1 MTIDEHKQKVMASF
15 DMASEGYDCNSLR
28 FFVESASFLIKTLRL
43 NGNESLLDVA
53 TGTGHVAVAAA
64 QVLKNGS
71 VTGIDLSEKMLQK
84 ASDKAQ
90 AMELRNVT
98 FKHCDIEDMGFADD
112 TFDTASCAFGLFFLP
127 HMENGLRSISKVLK
141 TGGKFAMTSF
151 RPSLMMPL
159 RGMLMER
166 IKGYGVEEPKLSW
179 MLLDSPEKINSL
191 LKGAGYRDIQIIS
204 KQMGYYLKDSLEW
217 RDVLWNSG
225 YRGLVSQLPEGDLQR
240 FMKEHLQEVDGTRNE
255 KGIWLEV
262 EVLFA
267 TAINGKR

>member
-1 MTIDEHKQKVMASF
+1 MNIDEQKQKVMASF
-15 DMASEGYDCNSLR
+15 DMASDGYDCPSLR
-28 FFVESASFLIKTLRL
+28 FFAQSASWLINTMQLK
-43 NGNESLLDVA
+43 GNENLLDIA
-53 TGTGHVAVAAA
+53 TGTGHVAIAAA
-64 QVLKNGS
+64 QELKKGN
-71 VTGIDLSEKMLQK
+71 VTGIDLSEKMLQRAMAK
-84 ASDKAQ
+84 AN
-90 AMELRNVT
+90 ERHVRNVT
-98 FKHCDIEDMGFADD
+98 FKRCDLEDMGFDED
-112 TFDTASCAFGLFFLP
+112 TFDAASCAFGLFFLP